1 MTNIR
6 RLLSKICENIAILKN
21 WKTNIESTI
30 DELYGES
37 TGTVV
42 STSLGDGNTKSIP
55 NNTWTEVLKITLSP
69 GTWIING
76 RATFAYNA
84 TGYRSI
90 SITTRDAA
98 TKPATTNFNVCQD
111 PLTEGSGSTMLTN
124 VCYAY
129 ELTQDTVYYLH
140 AIHTRGSALNITAA
154 GLVAVKIAD

>member
-1 MTNIR
+1 MINIKQ
-6 RLLSKICENIAILKN
+6 LLNKICENIAIFSN
-21 WKTNIESTI
+21 WKINTEPII

-42 STSLGDGNTKSIP
+42 STSLGDGDTKSIP
-55 NNTWTEVLKITLSP
+55 NDVWTEVLRITVPP

-76 RATFAYNA
+76 RAIFAYNA

-98 TKPATTNFNVCQD
+98 TQPATTNFNVCQD
-111 PLTEGSGSTMLTN
+111 PITVDSGSTMLTD

-129 ELTQDTVYYLH
+129 ELTQNTVYYLH
-140 AIHTRGSALNITAA
+140 ARHTRGSALNINNA
-154 GLVAVKIAD
+154 GLVAVKIA

>member
-1 MTNIR
+1 MINIK
-6 RLLSKICENIAILKN
+6 RLLNKICENITVFNN
-21 WKTNIESTI
+21 WKINTEPII

-37 TGTVV
+37 TGTIV
-42 STSLGDGNTKSIP
+42 SASLSENKSIP
-55 NNTWTEVLKITLSP
+55 NNAWTEVLKITVPP

-98 TKPATTNFNVCQD
+98 TKPSTTNFNVCQD
-111 PLTEGSGSTMLTN
+111 PITVDSGSTMLTD

-129 ELTQDTVYYLH
+129 ELTQNTVYYLH

-154 GLVAVKIAD
+154 GLVAVKIA

>member
-1 MTNIR
+1 MVNIK
-6 RLLSKICENIAILKN
+6 RLLSKICENIAIFKN
-21 WKTNIESTI
+21 WKSDVESTI

-42 STSLGDGNTKSIP
+42 STSLSDDKSIP

-111 PLTEGSGSTMLTN
+111 PITVNSGSTMLTD